1 MEDWNQC
8 PSDFSVGE
16 FYGGDLEGVRQKL
29 NYLQNLGVEVIYFNP
44 LFVSPSNH
52 KYDIQDY
59 DHIDPHYGKIVVDEG
74 ELLQSGTTDN
84 SRATRYVNRVTN
96 LKNLE
101 ASNAF
106 LRSWSERSTPEE

>member
-59 DHIDPHYGKIVVDEG
+59 DHIDPHY
-74 ELLQSGTTDN
+74 
-84 SRATRYVNRVTN
+84 R
-96 LKNLE
+96 
-101 ASNAF
+101 
-106 LRSWSERSTPEE
+106 

>member
-59 DHIDPHYGKIVVDEG
+59 DHIDPHYGK
-74 ELLQSGTTDN
+74 L
-84 SRATRYVNRVTN
+84 
-96 LKNLE
+96 
-101 ASNAF
+101 
-106 LRSWSERSTPEE
+106 WSMRGNFCNPGQRITARQHVM